1 MELHSPLKDQA
12 SKKQFMVQDFG
23 PGIVK
28 VTSVVLCSFITV
40 GRLDNN
46 MLPQYLYRDLQ

>member
-12 SKKQFMVQDFG
+12 SKKQLMVQDFG

-28 VTSVVLCSFITV
+28 VTSVALCPFIPV
-40 GRLDNN
+40 GGLDNN
-46 MLPQYLYRDLQ
+46 MLPPYLYRDLQ